1 MHLRMILNKKNIYWF
16 LKQFFLRCWLVV
28 VSKTKIIKR
37 DKKIETNRTDDGG
50 AAWLLLLLLLP
61 PLNIIPKK
69 SPPSS
74 LLDPSVLPLLVA
86 PVTVPPPLKPGY
98 KSPLSLFNNL
108 LIRTLKKVPFFFWFG
123 RHGEKKKA
131 NKMM

>member
-1 MHLRMILNKKNIYWF
+1 MFSFPTPKLCDHSNDNRMA
-16 LKQFFLRCWLVV
+16 WLVV
-28 VSKTKIIKR
+28 VSKIKIIKR
-37 DKKIETNRTDDGG
+37 DKKVETNTMDEEGDGG
-50 AAWLLLLLLLP
+50 AAWLLLL

-69 SPPSS
+69 SPSS

-108 LIRTLKKVPFFFWFG
+108 LIRTLRKVLFLVW
-123 RHGEKKKA
+123 
-131 NKMM
+131 

>member
-1 MHLRMILNKKNIYWF
+1 MA
-16 LKQFFLRCWLVV
+16 WLVV
-28 VSKTKIIKR
+28 VSKIKIIKR
-37 DKKIETNRTDDGG
+37 DKKVETNTMDEEGDGG
-50 AAWLLLLLLLP
+50 AAWLLLL

-69 SPPSS
+69 SPSS

-108 LIRTLKKVPFFFWFG
+108 LIRTLRKVLFLVW
-123 RHGEKKKA
+123 
-131 NKMM
+131 